1 MKALFSA
8 ILILLSICFCYPQ
21 SNKNINYSIG
31 DSLHFRQN
39 QQYCQTNDLVDL
51 IKSKD
56 SMYIRFSLRYPSGN
70 MGILE
75 LKQAT
80 KKWKGR
86 VIGIGE
92 SEFHKFALN
101 FVLFGK
107 YHRFVSKKKKELNY
121 KVQYKFNPND
131 FFEIYGIESKDSIK
145 PETIGNKLV
154 GLPTQA
160 DVDTLKF
167 NGERFIFEI
176 EIATPNKYKYIY
188 WEIPEDCKLNS
199 NSTSIE
205 DIYYTIFDLNPNY
218 RDNKRKIYKKNRW
231 P

>member
-1 MKALFSA
+1 MKALFLG
-8 ILILLSICFCYPQ
+8 ILIILNVFFCYSQ
-21 SNKNINYSIG
+21 SIKKIDCSIG

-39 QQYCQTNDLVDL
+39 QQHVQTNDLVDL

-70 MGILE
+70 MRILE
-75 LKQAT
+75 LKQST
-80 KKWKGR
+80 KKWNGR
-86 VIGIGE
+86 VIGIGKG
-92 SEFHKFALN
+92 EFYNFAVD

-107 YHRFVSKKKKELNY
+107 YHYFHSKKKKELSY
-121 KVQYKFNPND
+121 KVQFKFNPNV
-131 FFEIYGIESKDSIK
+131 FFESYRSETTDSIK
-145 PETIGNKLV
+145 PETIGNKLM

-160 DVDTLKF
+160 AVDTSKF
-167 NGERFIFEI
+167 NGERFVFEI

-205 DIYYTIFDLNPNY
+205 DIYYAIFDLNSNY
-218 RDNKRKIYKKNRW
+218 RDNKLKIYRKNYW

>member
-1 MKALFSA
+1 MKALFSG
-8 ILILLSICFCYPQ
+8 ILIILNASFCYSQ
-21 SNKNINYSIG
+21 NIKNIEYSIG

-56 SMYIRFSLRYPSGN
+56 SMYIRFFLSFPTGN
-70 MGILE
+70 MTILE

-86 VIGIGE
+86 VIGIGKG
-92 SEFHKFALN
+92 EFHNFAVN

-107 YHRFVSKKKKELNY
+107 YHRIVSKMKKEINY
-121 KVQYKFNPND
+121 KVQYKFNPYD
-131 FFEIYGIESKDSIK
+131 FFESDEFETKDSIK
-145 PETIGNKLV
+145 PETIEKRLL

-218 RDNKRKIYKKNRW
+218 RDNKRKIY
-231 P
+231 